1 MGKKVKR
8 KTYTSKGERNA
19 VSRSTT
25 KLMSSTRSEIDKA
38 LNKLNAWRSGK
49 NPWIT
54 VPGTQSNMR
63 MVRVRANAA
72 WGDPKKVGLLPNIYR
87 GKSEE

>member
-8 KTYTSKGERNA
+8 KTYVSKGQRHSVA
-19 VSRSTT
+19 RSTV
-25 KLMSSTRSEIDKA
+25 KAVRNGRSELDKG
-38 LNKLNAWRSGK
+38 LNQLAAWRAGK

-54 VPGTQSNMR
+54 IPGPASNMR

-72 WGDPKKVGLLPNIYR
+72 WGDPRRTANIYKAR
-87 GKSEE
+87 DEE